1 MSGLGAAAE
10 PPRWPPGSSSSGGGK
25 GAGAAGAAGRERPR
39 VGAGGSGR
47 WREGREGAAP
57 PPPPPRDPAALRG
70 RGGRPPRGARWGCG
84 GCHVARSPAPQPL
97 CFLPLA
103 EVFLPEQTRAAAPVD
118 FLQELPSYR
127 TALRRRG
134 GGQERRAAPQGPAGL
149 RAAEAWGLE
158 QEGGEPAAR
167 PAREHPLSMAEKRRL
182 RDCLQ
187 ADIKCFSGWKQWNR
201 TSSKSLKKVLNEVK
215 ELSSYLELWRHD
227 IHSIEGKFGTG
238 IQSYFSFLRFLVLL
252 NFIIF
257 ILMFSF
263 VTLPTIIS
271 NYGIFNSSF
280 AKIPPRNIEPH
291 CTVYKPSGDK
301 GLVYFYTYLKDLLSG
316 TGFLE
321 VTSLFYGYYTI
332 DAAWLS
338 ILRYNLPLAYL
349 LATFAY
355 LALSLLWI
363 IKRSVEGFKQNLV
376 HTEDQF
382 QSYCNKVFAGW
393 DFCITDPNAA
403 RLKHRSLQ
411 YELQTDLEEERLKQ
425 KIADR
430 TMKEKLR
437 IYSLRIFINIIV
449 FAVLSGCFY
458 SIYKATVFSQEN
470 SSNDSN
476 TNFQANLL
484 VQYLPSMVITLAN
497 FTAPQIFSFLIRF
510 EDYSPAFEIRL
521 TLMRCV
527 FVRLA
532 NIGVLLFSLWSQ
544 IYCATDNCNACG
556 YNYELYPCW
565 ESEVGQ
571 EMYKL
576 MIFDFIIILA
586 VTLFV
591 DFPRKLLVTHCSCKP
606 VQWCGL
612 REFGISDN
620 VLEIIYGQ
628 TICWIGTFFSPLL
641 PAIATIKY
649 FIIFYIKK
657 ISLIHTC
664 KPAARPIRASSSNF
678 FFLVV
683 LLIGLLLAFIPL
695 GISIAHIPSSKACGP
710 FRSFNTSWA
719 VVPDT
724 ILGFPTG
731 LQQVL
736 YGIASEAFAVPFFM
750 VICLVMF
757 YFIALAGAHK
767 RVVEQLREQ
776 LVMESRD
783 KLFLIRKITEAQRH
797 P

>member
-1 MSGLGAAAE
+1 
-10 PPRWPPGSSSSGGGK
+10 
-25 GAGAAGAAGRERPR
+25 
-39 VGAGGSGR
+39 
-47 WREGREGAAP
+47 
-57 PPPPPRDPAALRG
+57 
-70 RGGRPPRGARWGCG
+70 
-84 GCHVARSPAPQPL
+84 
-97 CFLPLA
+97 
-103 EVFLPEQTRAAAPVD
+103 EVFLPEEPRAAAPVD
-118 FLQELPSYR
+118 FLQELPSYQS
-127 TALRRRG
+127 ALRRRAAAG
-134 GGQERRAAPQGPAGL
+134 GTQERRAAPRGSAGL
-149 RAAEAWGLE
+149 RAAEARGPE
-158 QEGGEPAAR
+158 QEGGELAAR
-167 PAREHPLSMAEKRRL
+167 PAREYPLTIAEKRRL
-182 RDCLQ
+182 RDCQQ
-187 ADIKCFSGWKQWNR
+187 ADIKYISGWKQWKR
-201 TSSKSLKKVLNEVK
+201 TSSKSLKKVLNEVR
-215 ELSSYLELWRHD
+215 ELFSHLELWRGD
-227 IHSIEGKFGTG
+227 IRSIEGKFGTG

-252 NFIIF
+252 NLIIF
-257 ILMFSF
+257 ILMFNF
-263 VTLPTIIS
+263 VTLPSIIS
-271 NYGIFNSSF
+271 EYGIFNSSF
-280 AKIPPRNIEPH
+280 AKISPKNIEPH
-291 CTVYKPSGDK
+291 CTVYKPSGNM
-301 GLVYFYTYLKDLLSG
+301 GLVYFYTYLKDLLGG

-332 DAAWLS
+332 DAVWLS
-338 ILRYNLPLAYL
+338 TLRYNLPLAYL
-349 LATFAY
+349 LTTFAY

-376 HTEDQF
+376 HDEDQF

-393 DFCITDPNAA
+393 EFCITDPRAA
-403 RLKHRSLQ
+403 WLKHRSLQ
-411 YELQTDLEEERLKQ
+411 YELQTDLEEERLKR

-449 FAVLSGCFY
+449 IAVLSGCFY
-458 SIYKATVFSQEN
+458 CIYRATVFSQEN
-470 SSNDSN
+470 SNVSIGHDDVSN

-484 VQYLPSMVITLAN
+484 VQYLPSIVITLAN
-497 FTAPQIFSFLIRF
+497 FIAPQIFSFLIRF

-544 IYCATDNCNACG
+544 ISYCATDECKACG

-586 VTLFV
+586 GTLFV

-612 REFGISDN
+612 QEFGISDN
-620 VLEIIYGQ
+620 VLEIVYGQ

-649 FIIFYIKK
+649 FFIFYIKK

-664 KPAARPIRASSSNF
+664 KPAARPIRASSSNC

-683 LLIGLLLAFIPL
+683 LLIGLVLAFIPL

-736 YGIASEAFAVPFFM
+736 HGIASEAFAVPFFM
-750 VICLVMF
+750 VVCLIMF

-767 RVVEQLREQ
+767 QVVEQLRQQ
-776 LVMESRD
+776 LVMVRFD
-783 KLFLIRKITEAQRH
+783 PLFCTPKV
-797 P
+797 

>member
-10 PPRWPPGSSSSGGGK
+10 PPGWQLGSSGK
-25 GAGAAGAAGRERPR
+25 GAGEAGTERRGGQTGREHPPAAPAAPA
-39 VGAGGSGR
+39 GGGEGGSG
-47 WREGREGAAP
+47 AAP
-57 PPPPPRDPAALRG
+57 GFPPSALRG
-70 RGGRPPRGARWGCG
+70 SGGLPA
-84 GCHVARSPAPQPL
+84 GCHVVASPAPQPPRF
-97 CFLPLA
+97 FLPLA
-103 EVFLPEQTRAAAPVD
+103 EVFLPEETRGATPVD
-118 FLQELPSYR
+118 FLQELPSYQS
-127 TALRRRG
+127 ALRRRAAVG
-134 GGQERRAAPQGPAGL
+134 GTQERRAALRSSARL
-149 RAAEAWGLE
+149 RAAGARGPE
-158 QEGGEPAAR
+158 QEGGELRVR
-167 PAREHPLSMAEKRRL
+167 PAREQPFCMAEKRRW
-182 RDCLQ
+182 RDVQ
-187 ADIKCFSGWKQWNR
+187 QTDIKRLSRWKQWKR
-201 TSSKSLKKVLNEVK
+201 GSSKSLKKVLNGVK

-227 IHSIEGKFGTG
+227 IHSIEGKFGAG
-238 IQSYFSFLRFLVLL
+238 IQSYFCFLRFLVLL

-257 ILMFSF
+257 VLMFSF
-263 VTLPTIIS
+263 VTLPSIIS
-271 NYGIFNSSF
+271 KYGIFNSSF
-280 AKIPPRNIEPH
+280 AEITPKNIEPH
-291 CTVYKPSGDK
+291 CTVYEPGDDK
-301 GLVYFYTYLKDLLSG
+301 GLVSFYTYFKDLLSG

-321 VTSLFYGYYTI
+321 VTVLFYGYYTM
-332 DAAWLS
+332 DAAWFDV
-338 ILRYNLPLAYL
+338 LRYNLPLAYL

-363 IKRSVEGFKQNLV
+363 VKRSMEGFRQNLV
-376 HTEDQF
+376 HREDQF
-382 QSYCNKVFAGW
+382 QSYCNKLFAGW

-403 RLKHRSLQ
+403 QLKQRSLQ
-411 YELQTDLEEERLKQ
+411 YELQADLKEEREKR
-425 KIADR
+425 KIAER

-437 IYSLRIFINIIV
+437 IYSLRTFINIIV
-449 FAVLSGCFY
+449 IAVLSGCFY
-458 SIYKATVFSQEN
+458 SISRATVFSQEN
-470 SSNDSN
+470 SYDVSNM
-476 TNFQANLL
+476 NFQVSLL
-484 VQYLPSMVITLAN
+484 VQYLPSVVITLAN
-497 FTAPQIFSFLIRF
+497 FIAPQIFSFLIRF
-510 EDYSPAFEIRL
+510 EDYSSAFEIKL
-521 TLMRCV
+521 TLLRCV
-527 FVRLA
+527 FIRLA
-532 NIGVLLFSLWSQ
+532 NIGVLLISLWRRISH
-544 IYCATDNCNACG
+544 CATDECKACG

-591 DFPRKLLVTHCSCKP
+591 DFPRKWLVTYFSL
-606 VQWCGL
+606 QWCGSQ
-612 REFGISDN
+612 EFGISDN

-649 FIIFYIKK
+649 FIIFYVKK
-657 ISLIHTC
+657 TSLIQTC
-664 KPAARPIRASSSNF
+664 KPAAKPIRASGSNF

-724 ILGFPTG
+724 VLGLPTG

-736 YGIASEAFAVPFFM
+736 HGIASEAFAVPFFV
-750 VICLVMF
+750 VICLVML

-776 LVMESRD
+776 LVMEGRD
-783 KLFLIRKITEAQRH
+783 KMFLIKKIAEAQRH

>member
-10 PPRWPPGSSSSGGGK
+10 PPGWRLGSGSS
-25 GAGAAGAAGRERPR
+25 
-39 VGAGGSGR
+39 
-47 WREGREGAAP
+47 
-57 PPPPPRDPAALRG
+57 
-70 RGGRPPRGARWGCG
+70 
-84 GCHVARSPAPQPL
+84 
-97 CFLPLA
+97 
-103 EVFLPEQTRAAAPVD
+103 EVFLPEETRAAAPVD

-127 TALRRRG
+127 SALRRRAAAG
-134 GGQERRAAPQGPAGL
+134 GGQERRAAPRGSAGL
-149 RAAEAWGLE
+149 RGAEAWGPE
-158 QEGGEPAAR
+158 PEPEGGGPAGR
-167 PAREHPLSMAEKRRL
+167 PAREYPLSIAEKRRL
-182 RDCLQ
+182 RDCQQ
-187 ADIKCFSGWKQWNR
+187 ADIKHLSGWKQWKR
-201 TSSKSLKKVLNEVK
+201 SSSKSLKKVLDEVK
-215 ELSSYLELWRHD
+215 ELLSYLELWRHD

-263 VTLPTIIS
+263 VTLPSIIS
-271 NYGIFNSSF
+271 KYGIFNSSF
-280 AKIPPRNIEPH
+280 AKTPPENIEPH
-291 CTVYKPSGDK
+291 CTVYKPSGNK

-321 VTSLFYGYYTI
+321 GTSLFYGYYTI

-338 ILRYNLPLAYL
+338 VLRYNLPLAYL

-376 HTEDQF
+376 HHEDQF

-437 IYSLRIFINIIV
+437 IYSLRIFINVIV
-449 FAVLSGCFY
+449 IAVLSGCFY
-458 SIYKATVFSQEN
+458 SIYRATVFSQEN
-470 SSNDSN
+470 SNDVSN

-497 FTAPQIFSFLIRF
+497 FIAPQIFSFLIRF

-544 IYCATDNCNACG
+544 ISYCATSKCKACG

-565 ESEVGQ
+565 ESEVGK

-606 VQWCGL
+606 IQWCGL
-612 REFGISDN
+612 QEFGISDN
-620 VLEIIYGQ
+620 VLEIVYGQ

-649 FIIFYIKK
+649 FIIFYVKK
-657 ISLIHTC
+657 VSLIHTC
-664 KPAARPIRASSSNF
+664 KTAARPIRASSSNF

-683 LLIGLLLAFIPL
+683 LLIGLVLAFIPL

-719 VVPDT
+719 VVPAT
-724 ILGFPTG
+724 VLGFPTG

-736 YGIASEAFAVPFFM
+736 HGIASEAFAVPFFM
-750 VICLVMF
+750 VICLIMF

-776 LVMESRD
+776 LVMEGRD